1 MGVNKK
7 PRPKKSDSVDWLMA
21 WEGRRAA
28 PVGVGG
34 PEGDD
39 GEGRLDGL
47 EDRLLGCHRI
57 ERPQEGAGLILRPNG
72 GVDGMASGFKDK
84 DGPEGLVVSAHP
96 LATYLMVLFAHPI

>member
-34 PEGDD
+34 PKGDD

-47 EDRLLGCHRI
+47 EDRLLGRHRV
-57 ERPQEGAGLILRPNG
+57 ERSQEGAGPILRRNG
-72 GVDGMASGFKDK
+72 GADGMVSGFDK

-96 LATYLMVLFAHPI
+96 LETYFMVLFAHPI